1 MDPQGCDH
9 KGTNTMFS
17 TIQPEKW
24 SVYLLRMVIATGVVA
39 AISAG
44 QLRHAAADTIR
55 VPQDQK
61 TIQAGIDAAA
71 DGDTVLVD
79 KGTYKEHIRLKPG
92 IIVKS
97 AGGNVKGKLGI
108 KRAESTIIDG
118 SVGATNGSGVV
129 MAEDSTFD
137 GFTVTGIGMYD
148 DAQWIKHHATRG
160 EEQSH
165 EQIGE
170 PGPAGIVVIGV
181 THCTVSNNI
190 VHHIGATGI
199 AIIGANDKRVAPHII
214 RNVTY
219 RNMGAGIGS
228 MQESMAIIEENVCFE
243 NFYAGIGHNNASPL
257 VINNDC
263 HENIRA
269 GIGISEHS
277 RPIVRGNKCYRNRRA
292 GIGIRTSKKT
302 QPIVDNNEC
311 YENGMAGIGTREY
324 ASPIIRN
331 NKCYKN
337 RLAGIG
343 SRTHATP
350 IIVGNDCYDNGMAGI
365 GQESEAVTVLID
377 NHCHRNKAAGIGFD
391 TCKTGRSTAINNRV
405 LDNALVAVGINS
417 GWTVHLSANELSR
430 KDGLPPIVM
439 VHDGADVT
447 LIDNIIRGGGVA
459 GIRVAGKIHVLNN
472 EFVGTS
478 LRRIGPPSNAIWALP
493 GSVVTM
499 TANKING
506 WRHGLHA
513 TEASLNVTN
522 NTVSN
527 FHGSAFVVQK
537 SIAPANIH
545 NNIAISQNPTGKAVS
560 ISGETGIVRNN
571 KLVEP
576 QGQR

>member
-1 MDPQGCDH
+1 MC
-9 KGTNTMFS
+9 S
-17 TIQPEKW
+17 AIRPEKW
-24 SVYLLRMVIATGVVA
+24 GAYLLRIVIATGIVVA
-39 AISAG
+39 ITAG
-44 QLRHAAADTIR
+44 ELRHAAADTIR
-55 VPQDQK
+55 IPQDQK
-61 TIQAGIDAAA
+61 TIQAGIDAAD

-79 KGTYKEHIRLKPG
+79 QGTYKEHIRLKPG
-92 IIVKS
+92 ITVKS
-97 AGGNVKGKLGI
+97 AGDNVKGKLGI
-108 KRAESTIIDG
+108 KRAETTIIDG
-118 SVGATNGSGVV
+118 SVVATKDSCVV
-129 MAEDSTFD
+129 MAEGSTFD
-137 GFTVTGIGMYD
+137 GFTVTGFGTYD
-148 DAQWIKHHATRG
+148 DAQWRKHHATQG
-160 EEQSH
+160 EEQTH

-170 PGPAGIVVIGV
+170 PGTAGIIVIGIS
-181 THCTVSNNI
+181 HCTVSNNI
-190 VHHIGATGI
+190 VHHNGTTGI
-199 AIIGANDKRVAPHII
+199 TIIGAKDKRVTPRIV
-214 RNVTY
+214 RNVSY
-219 RNMGAGIGS
+219 RNMGGGIGS
-228 MQESMAIIEENVCFE
+228 MQQSTAIIEENVCFE

-257 VINNDC
+257 VINNVC

-277 RPIVRGNKCYRNRRA
+277 KPIVRGNKCYRNRRA
-292 GIGIRTSKKT
+292 GIGIRTSKET

-350 IIVGNDCYDNGMAGI
+350 IIVGNDCHDNGTAGI
-365 GQESEAVTVLID
+365 GQESEAVTLLID
-377 NHCHRNKAAGIGFD
+377 NHCHQNKAAGIGFD
-391 TCKTGRSTAINNRV
+391 TCKAGRSTAINNRV
-405 LDNALVAVGINS
+405 LDNASVAVGINS

-447 LIDNIIRGGGVA
+447 LTDNLIRGGGVA
-459 GIRVAGKIHVLNN
+459 GIRVAGKIHVFNN

-478 LRRIGPPSNAIWALP
+478 LRRIGPPNNAIWALP

-513 TEASLNVTN
+513 TETRVNVSN

-545 NNIAISQNPTGKAVS
+545 HNIAISQNPADKAVS
-560 ISGETGIVRNN
+560 ISGETGIVSNN
-571 KLVEP
+571 KLAGP
-576 QGQR
+576 QNKR